1 MVLRLCQHIQEFL
14 HAHNKPP
21 SKSFYE
27 EMLYNRQL
35 QEQKQAREAEKRLE
49 LERQR
54 EHKQV
59 ADNLLIAFVF
69 MFGIIFSVNFSTGIY
84 FSLLLCSVTSIKYIH
99 IHIYIYKYYM
109 YINDGYFIVF
119 IAIR

>member
-14 HAHNKPP
+14 RAHNKPP
-21 SKSFYE
+21 SKSFYD

-54 EHKQV
+54 EQKQV
-59 ADNLLIAFVF
+59 VAF
-69 MFGIIFSVNFSTGIY
+69 
-84 FSLLLCSVTSIKYIH
+84 
-99 IHIYIYKYYM
+99 
-109 YINDGYFIVF
+109 
-119 IAIR
+119 

>member
-27 EMLYNRQL
+27 EMLHNRQL
-35 QEQKQAREAEKRLE
+35 REQKQAREAEKRLE
-49 LERQR
+49 LQRQR

-59 ADNLLIAFVF
+59 TDNLLIAVVEMVEFVF
-69 MFGIIFSVNFSTGIY
+69 QQT
-84 FSLLLCSVTSIKYIH
+84 
-99 IHIYIYKYYM
+99 
-109 YINDGYFIVF
+109 
-119 IAIR
+119 